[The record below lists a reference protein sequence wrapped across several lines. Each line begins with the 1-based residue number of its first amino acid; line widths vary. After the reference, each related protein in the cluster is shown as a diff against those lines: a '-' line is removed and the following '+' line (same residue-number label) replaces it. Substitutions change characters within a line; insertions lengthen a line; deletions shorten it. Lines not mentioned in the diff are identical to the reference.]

1 MSQRTVHVVLTT
13 HWDREWV
20 QSFEQYRFRLVN
32 LMERLLAVLAAE
44 PSLRFVF
51 DGQTIVLEDYLAIR
65 PEQTALL
72 KQLGTSGRLVFGPWY
87 VLADQ
92 FLEGDE
98 ATVRNLLIGRE
109 IAAAFGGAM
118 REGYNPDS
126 FGSIATMPM
135 ILNGFGITTSNLGRG
150 VRSRPHPLHVFRWS
164 WRDGSEVLALDV
176 GYGNGMGL
184 TWNRVWNNI
193 AWNTPPTDTALT
205 AGELLLTAES
215 ERYPAAHLYASVG
228 MDHLETR
235 PGLEGQLAALSAHT
249 PQARWISSTPADF
262 LAASARELAQSHAT
276 LDHLVGEMRGDLTAP
291 MHLQGVLSTDTPL
304 KSRNRHCEIVLGRVL
319 EPLEVLCRLAGGTS
333 QRHVLRRAWRLLVAG
348 HPHDSICACSTD
360 ATMQD
365 IHARLRQVEELATI
379 SSERWLRELVGRRP
393 HQPGDEVSLMLFNG
407 LPGRGRD
414 QVTRLFRIPARLSGE
429 RYLVRDQAQAVVGVL
444 DVLGLRAIDIE
455 TFYATDADL
464 LRVRSKVPAAD
475 NPEVYTVVRLQA
487 TVDFGISSGIVVLG
501 VDAIPVTEVPAD
513 PALRATATSLD
524 NGIVALA
531 VAADGCLTLTD
542 RRSGRSFAGLGFF
555 EDMADIGD
563 SYDYN
568 AVAHDVPLRSH
579 EAATVTSRVF
589 GNNGQVATLAVE
601 TRWHIPARL
610 ADGISR
616 RERRAPSF
624 RWPTPDAGAR
634 SGTLVEL
641 HLVSEYTLHAGAQ
654 RVEVRTRF
662 VNPADHHRLRVA
674 FASSDRPA
682 LVSGGHFAALE
693 RPWSDAQDG
702 FPCRPLLDWIHRGD
716 GLGILVRG
724 LFEWEPR
731 QVGAGGEILV
741 TMIRSTDTIGP
752 AAGANY
758 DIENARALGSHAI
771 EYALVPSAS
780 AAQTARH
787 ALAYTTPVLA
797 DGVVHAP
804 GTQPWATLPLRL
816 LAIADERLLF
826 SACKRSEDDGGVV
839 VRCWNP
845 EPQAV
850 RSSVASACGSHGYAV
865 RLDETAVS
873 PDTVMTAV
881 QLSAPGFGTGSVL
894 IPDRQS

>member
-65 PEQTALL
+65 PDHAPLL

-98 ATVRNLLIGRE
+98 ATVRNLLIGRA
-109 IAAAFGGAM
+109 IAAEYGGAM

-126 FGSIATMPM
+126 FGSISTMPM
-135 ILNGFGITTSNLGRG
+135 ILNGFGITTANLGRG

-193 AWNTPPTDTALT
+193 AWNTPPTDTALA
-205 AGELLLTAES
+205 AGEQMLTTEG

-228 MDHLETR
+228 MDHVETR
-235 PGLEGQLAALSAHT
+235 PGLERQLAALTAHT
-249 PQARWISSTPADF
+249 PHARWISSTPADF
-262 LAASARELAQSHAT
+262 LAASARDLADAT
-276 LDHLVGEMRGDLTAP
+276 GSLDHLAGEMRGDLTAP

-304 KSRNRHCEIVLGRVL
+304 KQRNRRCEIVLTRVL
-319 EPLEVLCRLAGGTS
+319 EPLEVLCRLAGGSS
-333 QRHVLRRAWRLLVAG
+333 QRHVLNRAWRLLVAG

-365 IHARLRQVEELATI
+365 IHARLRQVEDLATI
-379 SSERWLRELVGRRP
+379 SSERWLRELVERRP
-393 HQPGDEVSLMLFNG
+393 QRPGDAVSIMLFNG
-407 LPGRGRD
+407 VPGRGRD
-414 QVTRLFRIPARLSGE
+414 QVSRLVRIPARLSGE
-429 RYLVRDQAQAVVGVL
+429 RYVVRDQAQGAVGVL
-444 DVLGLRAIDIE
+444 EVLGLRAIDIE

-475 NPEVYTVVRLQA
+475 TAEVYTVARLQA
-487 TVDFGISSGIVVLG
+487 TVDFGTASGIVVLS
-501 VDAIPVTEVPAD
+501 VDATALSAAPVS

-531 VAADGCLTLTD
+531 VAADGRLTLTD
-542 RRSGRSFAGLGFF
+542 RRSGAHFSNLGFF

-568 AVAHDVPLRSH
+568 GLAGEVPLRSP
-579 EAATVTSRVF
+579 ETATVTSHLS
-589 GNNGQVATLAVE
+589 GTNGQVATLVVE
-601 TRWHIPARL
+601 TRWRIPARL

-616 RERRAPSF
+616 RERRVPSF
-624 RWPTPDAGAR
+624 RWPTPDAGGR
-634 SGTLVEL
+634 SPTLVEL
-641 HLVSEYTLHAGAQ
+641 HLVSEYTLHVGAQ
-654 RVEVRTRF
+654 RIEVRTRF
-662 VNPADHHRLRVA
+662 VNAADHHRLRVA
-674 FASSDRPA
+674 FASTDRPD

-693 RPWSDAQDG
+693 RSWSTPEDG

-731 QVGAGGEILV
+731 QLGPGGEILV
-741 TMIRSTDTIGP
+741 TLIRSTDTIGP

-758 DIENARALGSHAI
+758 DIENARALGSHEI

-780 AAQTARH
+780 AAETARH
-787 ALAYTTPVLA
+787 AIAYTTPVLA
-797 DGVVHAP
+797 DGVVHAL
-804 GTQPWATLPLRL
+804 GAQPWAGLPQRL
-816 LAIADERLLF
+816 LTIADERLLF
-826 SACKRSEDDGGVV
+826 STCKRAEDDRGVV

-845 EPQAV
+845 QAEPVWA
-850 RSSVASACGSHGYAV
+850 SVACASGSRGYAV
-865 RLDETAVS
+865 RLDETPLAGGATLQA
-873 PDTVMTAV
+873 P
-881 QLSAPGFGTGSVL
+881 QLIAPGFGTGSVL
-894 IPDRQS
+894 IPDQQ